1 MITNSRKLI
10 SLREAILDTV
20 LAVLTNTPINFVIIA
35 IAFRYDWTATF
46 TSIVLTIIFTIL
58 AIIRKTWL
66 RLKFYEKYG
75 G

>member
-1 MITNSRKLI
+1 MVTNNRKLI
-10 SLREAILDTV
+10 SLREAIIDTA
-20 LAVLTNTPINFVIIA
+20 LAVLTNTPINFLVIA
-35 IAFRYDWTATF
+35 IAFHYEWTATF
-46 TSIVLTIIFTIL
+46 TSIILTIIFTIL